1 MKKFSNWPYV
11 RRHAGSKR
19 RLDIICAK
27 PSIVAFIQ
35 CKFGRRFEA
44 FGTFN
49 IRLSS
54 TDNRLFQLDITKEDN
69 LKKKINEIKPEIVLN
84 TTALHNVDYCE
95 SHPEEAFNINSKVV
109 GVKFV

>member
-1 MKKFSNWPYV
+1 MTATKGLLVLGASGLTGYKSMQLAKK
-11 RRHAGSKR
+11 
-19 RLDIICAK
+19 
-27 PSIVAFIQ
+27 
-35 CKFGRRFEA
+35 RFEA

-49 IRLSS
+49 IRRLSS